1 MAILTATLAGLD
13 GGGIVVALAVQ
24 KTLENLIARHFL
36 HATNIPVKR
45 GVGLYARRRK
55 CYPPACEQGT

>member
-13 GGGIVVALAVQ
+13 RGGTVVALAAQ

-45 GVGLYARRRK
+45 GVGYR
-55 CYPPACEQGT
+55 YTH

>member
-1 MAILTATLAGLD
+1 MSEMAILTATLAGLD
-13 GGGIVVALAVQ
+13 RGGIVVALAAQ

-45 GVGLYARRRK
+45 GVGYR
-55 CYPPACEQGT
+55 YTH